1 MSKGLTF
8 VVGLQLCGMI
18 GLKIPKVR
26 QLEGRIYR
34 LATLSLVR
42 LNGSNSYCYKFWTI
56 NSKYFTFSIPQRSV
70 S

>member
-8 VVGLQLCGMI
+8 MVGLQLCRMF

-34 LATLSLVR
+34 LAIIDKIER
-42 LNGSNSYCYKFWTI
+42 FKFLLLI
-56 NSKYFTFSIPQRSV
+56 NLGDKLKKYQFFRPIFV
-70 S
+70 N